1 MLDRT
6 PLQRLTY
13 GMYIV
18 SARDGDR
25 INGQLSNTVF
35 QVASE
40 PPLISVCINR
50 KNITHG
56 MIERSGRFSV
66 SVLDITASFTLIS
79 LFGFRHGGQ
88 VDKFAGT
95 KYQST
100 PSGLPIVTVS
110 TNAFIEAKVTGSVEA
125 ATHTVF
131 LGEVIDMGILSKGQP
146 MTYDHYR
153 TVLKGLTPKDAP
165 TYSPAGGK
173 G

>member
-1 MLDRT
+1 
-6 PLQRLTY
+6 
-13 GMYIV
+13 MYIV
-18 SARDGDR
+18 CAREGGR

-40 PPLISVCINR
+40 PPIVSVCINR
-50 KNITHG
+50 KNVTHG

-66 SVLDITASFTLIS
+66 SVLDITAPFTLIS

-88 VDKFAGT
+88 IDKFAGT
-95 KYQST
+95 PYQSS
-100 PSGLPIVTVS
+100 PGGLPIVTVS

-125 ATHTVF
+125 VTHTVF
-131 LGEVIDMGILSKGQP
+131 LGKVTDMGSLGQERS

-165 TYSPAGGK
+165 TYTPAGSMR
-173 G
+173 